1 MDRVTS
7 MTAFATVVNSGSFAA
22 AAHRLNMSPAMVT
35 NHVRALEERLGAR
48 LLNRTT
54 RKLSLTE
61 AGKSY
66 FDQCAL
72 ILAQIEAA
80 DSSVSELQA
89 APRGTLHLNA
99 ANVLSHSVAPL
110 IGAFS
115 AAYPEITVDLTVTD
129 RMVDMVE
136 DGIDVAVRFNQP
148 PDSSLIVRRL
158 GYFRVILCAAP
169 DYLAKHGAP
178 EEPGD
183 LARHNCLAYTYRG
196 FDRLA
201 HEWPLTGPSSKVM
214 VPVSGNLQTNNLET
228 MLGAAVDGRGIAMV
242 TSCSAIEPMRTGR
255 LVQVLPD
262 WHAGEYPIIALYPHR
277 QHIPARVRAFLDFAG
292 KYFAANPACP
302 NVAAP
307 AESVAPR
314 QRSVPEQDN
323 VVPAFMKPRRLAV

>member
-35 NHVRALEERLGAR
+35 NHVRSLEERLGAR

-80 DSSVSELQA
+80 DSSVSESQA

-99 ANVLSHSVAPL
+99 STVLAHSVAPL

-115 AAYPEITVDLTVTD
+115 AAYPEITVDLATTD
-129 RMVDMVE
+129 RMVDLVE
-136 DGIDVAVRFNQP
+136 DGIDVAIRYNQP

-158 GYFRVILCAAP
+158 GQFRVILCAAP
-169 DYLAKHGAP
+169 EYLAKHGAP
-178 EEPGD
+178 AEPSD
-183 LARHNCLAYTYRG
+183 LSRHNCLAYSYRG
-196 FDRLA
+196 FDRLSR
-201 HEWPLTGPSSKVM
+201 EWPLSGPGGQVT
-214 VPVSGNLQTNNLET
+214 VPVTGNLQTNSIET
-228 MLGAAVDGRGIAMV
+228 LLAAAFEGRGIAMV
-242 TSCSAIEPMRTGR
+242 TSCSAAGAIHSGR
-255 LVQVLPD
+255 LVQVLPE
-262 WHAGEYPIIALYPHR
+262 WYSGEFPIIALYPHR
-277 QHIPARVRAFLDFAG
+277 QHIPARVRSFLDFAG
-292 KYFAANPACP
+292 KHFAANPTCP
-302 NVAAP
+302 DITAQIDDMVQRNSVVPHNSAAP
-307 AESVAPR
+307 A
-314 QRSVPEQDN
+314 
-323 VVPAFMKPRRLAV
+323 FMMPRRVAI